1 MEHSGTVGSALCE
14 NLRDLLGKKDCAMR
28 MCLDSGNAATQLS
41 APESSTQRKPLT
53 GRGMTQINDQC
64 HEDEAVL
71 DQEEE
76 ECYLYEC

>member
-1 MEHSGTVGSALCE
+1 
-14 NLRDLLGKKDCAMR
+14 

-76 ECYLYEC
+76 ECYLYECWCLSMAQSCNKVLMAFVLDLM